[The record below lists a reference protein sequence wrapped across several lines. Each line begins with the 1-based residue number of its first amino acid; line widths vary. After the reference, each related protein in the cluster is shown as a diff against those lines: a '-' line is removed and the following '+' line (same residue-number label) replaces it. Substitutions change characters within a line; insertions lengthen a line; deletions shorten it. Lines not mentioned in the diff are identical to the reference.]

1 MLYTELA
8 VGDKT
13 LKLRLTTR
21 AVIALEKKLG
31 KNPLSVFTG
40 VQGGELP
47 TVSEIIAVLHASLQA
62 LEHGYTEEAVCDLYD
77 EYIDEGHNLSDII
90 PVVIEVFQ
98 VSGLIGKEERPSKN
112 AKAGT

>member
-8 VGDKT
+8 VGGKT

-62 LEHGYTEEAVCDLYD
+62 LEHGYTV
-77 EYIDEGHNLSDII
+77 
-90 PVVIEVFQ
+90 
-98 VSGLIGKEERPSKN
+98 
-112 AKAGT
+112 

>member
-1 MLYTELA
+1 M
-8 VGDKT
+8 
-13 LKLRLTTR
+13 
-21 AVIALEKKLG
+21 
-31 KNPLSVFTG
+31 FTG

-77 EYIDEGHNLSDII
+77 EYIDEGHNLSDIV

-98 VSGLIGKEERPSKN
+98 VSGLIGKTEGPSKN
-112 AKAGT
+112 AKAGK

>member
-1 MLYTELA
+1 MLYTEFA
-8 VGDKT
+8 VGGET

-31 KNPLSVFTG
+31 KNPVSIFIGTQNG
-40 VQGGELP
+40 DLP
-47 TVSEIIAVLHASLQA
+47 TVSDIIAVLHASLQA

-77 EYIDEGHNLSDII
+77 AYIDEGHGLTDII

-98 VSGLIGKEERPSKN
+98 VSGLVGKAEEPTKN
-112 AKAGT
+112 VKAGK